1 MKTRIILISLIF
13 GFGVSAFGQGD
24 NYVLFSTTG
33 DTLITR
39 TSCYCQ
45 KKDTLTS
52 YFVILQNNK
61 SNLDLISVFTV
72 DEPGKNSIPCA
83 DFNLVPKDT
92 IAKYNLTT
100 LGKLGSNPKRKL
112 HIKSKVVG
120 LEKADTNEQGYLFKR
135 TIRHKFKIGW
145 RTFHIETL
153 HDLVIDKK
161 EDIKQPRIKKV
172 FGNLKINRYYLMII
186 TEDESINVET
196 KRKHTVN
203 SHKKI
208 IK

>member
-1 MKTRIILISLIF
+1 MKKRALTILFILICSSI
-13 GFGVSAFGQGD
+13 FGQGD

-52 YFVILQNNK
+52 YFVILKNNN
-61 SNLDLISVFTV
+61 SNLDLLSVFTI
-72 DEPGKNSIPCA
+72 DEPNKNSIPCA
-83 DFNLVPKDT
+83 DFKLVPKDT
-92 IAKYNLTT
+92 LEKYNINR
-100 LGKLGSNPKRKL
+100 LGELGTYPKRQL
-112 HIKSKVVG
+112 HIKSKVVKY
-120 LEKADTNEQGYLFKR
+120 ENTDINEQGYIFKR

-145 RTFHIETL
+145 RTFHIEIL
-153 HDLVIDKK
+153 HDLVNDKND
-161 EDIKQPRIKKV
+161 EIKQPRIIKV
-172 FGNLKINRYYLMII
+172 FGNAELKKYYIMII
-186 TEDESINVET
+186 TEDESINSET

-203 SHKKI
+203 SNKEI